1 MKKVL
6 SGASIIALAVAGM
19 LAVAAPASATQSPP
33 PTECVPS
40 EAIPAYTEVV
50 PDIEHPAVG
59 EPKITVENPDYVPA
73 TEGTPAV
80 WANFSPN
87 DQHATFVGPAVY
99 PSDERGTWHD
109 HGTLPPGQ
117 AGPDGVYANGNPD
130 KGGNWFYRQAEVPG
144 TPAEGDPTIEIDNP
158 DYEPAY
164 TEVVPDIEHAEVPAV
179 TCPPDEEEPTTY
191 TPSCTTVTGAQT
203 IVGDGVI
210 AVPGGWESV
219 SIPVPSG
226 VSTLSDIGTVL
237 DIDATPIQYVG
248 LHIDTPEGTISFE
261 EEPSYGGNLW
271 SQSEWDGVNA
281 GMGYPAFGSIS
292 QFIHLNGDV
301 AVTGIRLLYTHP
313 EASSTT
319 VTSFTIGCTVYTF
332 VPPVVEEPLPEDE
345 VTYGQWTE
353 PVYDCDT
360 PVGTGVPVYQEV
372 TTVTWT
378 RDEQGNPVSSS
389 STVTE
394 EGVFL
399 VDQIALDNLEC
410 PVPPVEP
417 PVVPEEPE
425 EPNTPDWGDRTTDEE
440 PSAQRLAVTG
450 SSVNPLI
457 GGGIAMAL
465 VLAGLGTLAVARR
478 RR

>member
-19 LAVAAPASATQSPP
+19 LAVATPASATQTPP

-40 EAIPAYTEVV
+40 DAVPAYTEVV

-59 EPKITVENPDYVPA
+59 EPTITIDNPDYIPA

-87 DQHATFVGPAVY
+87 DEEGTFTGPPTY
-99 PSDERGTWHD
+99 PTDERGTWHD

-144 TPAEGDPTIEIDNP
+144 TPAEGEPTIVVDNP

-164 TEVVPDIEHAEVPAV
+164 TEVVPDIEHPGVPAV
-179 TCPPDEEEPTTY
+179 ICEEEPPTF

-210 AVPGGWESV
+210 TVPGGWESV

-237 DIDATPIQYVG
+237 DIQATPIQYVG

-271 SQSEWDGVNA
+271 SQSAWAGVNA

-292 QFIHLNGDV
+292 EFIHLNGDV

-319 VTSFTIGCTVYTF
+319 VESFTIGCTVYTF
-332 VPPVVEEPLPEDE
+332 EPEVVIPLPEDE
-345 VTYGQWTE
+345 VTYGTWTE

-360 PVGTGVPVYQEV
+360 PLGTGVPVYQEV

-378 RDEQGNPVSSS
+378 RDDQGNPVSSS

-394 EGVFL
+394 EGVFI
-399 VDQIALDNLEC
+399 VDENAIANLEC
-410 PVPPVEP
+410 PVPT
-417 PVVPEEPE
+417 EPE
-425 EPNTPDWGDRTTDEE
+425 PTDPEPKPEPKPEPEPDWGDRRTAE
-440 PSAQRLAVTG
+440 PASLAATG
-450 SSVNPLI
+450 NTVNPLVA
-457 GGGIAMAL
+457 GGLGIA
-465 VLAGLGTLAVARR
+465 VLIAGLGTLAVARR